1 MLLIFP
7 LLTGFS
13 GYANITFS
21 KYLFFAIITLLW
33 LMSLIFFAVLS
44 GVYPSLKTKLWLPCT
59 AFMLICTISAV
70 FSDHFPET
78 IIGAGRYDGLVT
90 QLLCA
95 GIFLGIAAFAK
106 PKAHYFVLCG
116 ISAGLCCI
124 IAIFQL
130 FDINIFHLFPNDYSY
145 YDAHTKYTGE
155 FLGTMGNVDILS
167 AYLCMCIPIFFSLL
181 INARKSY
188 ELLFIIPLFL
198 SSFILIAASTAA
210 GFAALVGWAILFV
223 PAICTDMRKFSRALI
238 FGAVIIL
245 GAAAALAFS
254 GRVGENDFSFS
265 FALSGYSLAL
275 IVLAAVCLVFS
286 LIAWLISNRCD
297 FSPCSVLY
305 LAAATA
311 VMAFLIIVWGYDGS
325 EGILYE
331 FSQILHGNFDD
342 SFGSSRILI
351 WRTTLDAVSQKPLLG
366 HGPDVL
372 PLITN
377 IEFSR
382 YVPQTGE
389 TLTTFVDNAHNIY
402 LGYLAGIG
410 IIGLIC
416 FLFTVGSAFLPLHR
430 SHFSTA
436 IFGACAAY
444 LIHSFFGLGLCLVSP
459 IFWLFLG
466 LCAVSDNNTFPEE

>member
-7 LLTGFS
+7 LFTGLS

-21 KYLFFAIITLLW
+21 KYLFFVIITLVW
-33 LMSLIFFAVLS
+33 LMSLTFFAVRS
-44 GVYPSLKTKLWLPCT
+44 GVYPSLKPKLWLPCA

-95 GIFLGIAAFAK
+95 GIFLGIASFAK
-106 PKAHYFVLCG
+106 PKAHHFLLCG
-116 ISAGLCCI
+116 ISACICCI
-124 IAIFQL
+124 IAVFQL
-130 FDINIFHLFPNDYSY
+130 FDINIFHLFPNNYSY
-145 YDAHTKYTGE
+145 YDAHIKYTGE

-167 AYLCMCIPIFFSLL
+167 AYLCMCVPIFFSLL
-181 INARKSY
+181 VNAKKSY
-188 ELLFIIPLFL
+188 EFLYIIPLFL
-198 SSFILIAASTAA
+198 SSFTLIAASTAA
-210 GFAALVGWAILFV
+210 GFVALAGWAILFL
-223 PAICTDMRKFSRALI
+223 PAMCTDMRKLSRTLI
-238 FGAVIIL
+238 FCAVIIL

-254 GRVGENDFSFS
+254 GEDGENGFSFS
-265 FALSGYSLAL
+265 FILSEHSLAL
-275 IVLAAVCLVFS
+275 IVLAAVSLVFS
-286 LIAWLISNRCD
+286 LTTWLISHRCEC
-297 FSPCSVLY
+297 SPRSVMY
-305 LAAATA
+305 LTAATA
-311 VMAFLIIVWGYDGS
+311 VMAFLIVIWGYNGS

-331 FSQILHGNFDD
+331 FSQILRGNFDD

-351 WRTTLDAVSQKPLLG
+351 WRAMLDTISQKPLLG

-410 IIGLIC
+410 IIGLVC
-416 FLFTVGSAFLPLHR
+416 FLLTVGSAFLPLRR
-430 SHFSTA
+430 SHFGTA
-436 IFGACAAY
+436 TFGACTAY